1 MASVVPW
8 LVPVHANSYRATEL
22 RALNVGGGKLTLR
35 LIQEEDETPWELSF
49 GSVQAFRVTSEECA
63 SSILE
68 KLPQQGGF
76 FEVQGSAW
84 LNELG
89 ESNASFLEKARHL
102 IVCCYDEIVEIV
114 GTEPSFV
121 RLDNEGSRAVVPS

>member
-1 MASVVPW
+1 MATVVPW
-8 LVPVHANSYRATEL
+8 LVPVRANSYRATEL
-22 RALNVGGGKLTLR
+22 RALHVGGGKLTLR
-35 LIQEEDETPWELSF
+35 LIQEEDETLWELSF

-76 FEVQGSAW
+76 FQVQGSTW
-84 LNELG
+84 LIELG
-89 ESNASFLEKARHL
+89 QSNARFLEKALHFV
-102 IVCCYDEIVEIV
+102 VCCYDEIVEIV

-121 RLDNEGSRAVVPS
+121 RLDSTDLTTAGPS